1 MGIFRDSSRISL
13 PERLSARQNTLIDP
27 RPDSL
32 AGNTARSVLFH
43 GCGGGAGATFLA
55 AESAAMLSASG
66 QRVAVVDA
74 DRASGGLHYRLDVP
88 LTRDTF
94 TVWDLVPILEDTT
107 DHVIDNAFSNS
118 PRGARL
124 LPASIEPA
132 EAAPPGCGRALL
144 QALLPLFDTV
154 IVDAPGAPDPYF
166 LELVDSSDMAVLV
179 VLPELQG
186 LGRAGRLLD
195 VILSRGNVGNVAIVV
210 NRSLGA
216 GDSLSV
222 SDIEE
227 FLKLPVTTILPED
240 MERCRRAGDEGR
252 FVYREGTAL
261 GQGIRQMVRSV
272 LS

>member
-118 PRGARL
+118 P
-124 LPASIEPA
+124 
-132 EAAPPGCGRALL
+132 
-144 QALLPLFDTV
+144 
-154 IVDAPGAPDPYF
+154 
-166 LELVDSSDMAVLV
+166 
-179 VLPELQG
+179 
-186 LGRAGRLLD
+186 
-195 VILSRGNVGNVAIVV
+195 
-210 NRSLGA
+210 
-216 GDSLSV
+216 
-222 SDIEE
+222 
-227 FLKLPVTTILPED
+227 
-240 MERCRRAGDEGR
+240 
-252 FVYREGTAL
+252 
-261 GQGIRQMVRSV
+261 
-272 LS
+272 